1 MLFQEQ
7 VYPEGWVLHAGA
19 VQRKAHWPVCSAH
32 HLRGCKYCPWPSGS
46 RSPNSVTWVMVTQ
59 YCDLL
64 GHGHP
69 IPWPTGSWSPNTVTY
84 WVMVTQYCDLLG
96 HGHPILWP
104 TGSCSTNTVTYWVM
118 VNQYRDLLGHGHL
131 IKQLYWF
138 LRIFMV
144 MITIFL
150 NVYIILFCGH
160 VNIFGIWVASES
172 LYSCWRNVWTLPHF
186 IICTCFTKCTF
197 CFIED
202 K

>member
-46 RSPNSVTWVMVTQ
+46 RSPNSVTFWVMVTQ

-64 GHGHP
+64 GQGQP
-69 IPWPTGSWSPNTVTY
+69 ISWPAGSWS
-84 WVMVTQYCDLLG
+84 
-96 HGHPILWP
+96 
-104 TGSCSTNTVTYWVM
+104 TNNVTYWVM

-160 VNIFGIWVASES
+160 FNIFGIWVASES

-197 CFIED
+197 CFIKD